1 MNRLIRIALIAGF
14 TVLFER
20 AVRRQLDDRQ
30 QQRAIAKAVRNGFA
44 TDARQAFFA
53 GGWSGT
59 ACCPGAICRA
69 RFYQDAFWLNA
80 LTVQPEA

>member
-44 TDARQAFFA
+44 TDARQAFF
-53 GGWSGT
+53 GRRMVRYSLL
-59 ACCPGAICRA
+59 PGRDLPCTFLSRRILAERINSA
-69 RFYQDAFWLNA
+69 A
-80 LTVQPEA
+80 